1 MPRRPVVRPHPL
13 SAQYRTLNAVSAAV
27 ATQVNQ
33 TVELLKQDPDVVAL
47 DAGDAPLGDPIIQAQ
62 RAVVDNN
69 LDVYNGG
76 GA

>member
-1 MPRRPVVRPHPL
+1 MPRHPVIRPHPL

-47 DAGDAPLGDPIIQAQ
+47 DAGDAPLSDPIIQSQ

>member
-1 MPRRPVVRPHPL
+1 VKVDQ
-13 SAQYRTLNAVSAAV
+13 A
-27 ATQVNQ
+27 
-33 TVELLKQDPDVVAL
+33 VELLKQDPDVVAL
-47 DAGDAPLGDPIIQAQ
+47 DAGDAPLGDPIIQSQ

>member
-1 MPRRPVVRPHPL
+1 MPRHPVIRPHPL

-33 TVELLKQDPDVVAL
+33 AVELLKQDPDVVAL
-47 DAGDAPLGDPIIQAQ
+47 DAGDAPLSDPIIQSQ

>member
-1 MPRRPVVRPHPL
+1 VKVD
-13 SAQYRTLNAVSAAV
+13 QAVEV
-27 ATQVNQ
+27 
-33 TVELLKQDPDVVAL
+33 LKQDPDLIAL
-47 DAGDAPLGDPIIQAQ
+47 DGGDAPLGDPIIQAQ

>member
-1 MPRRPVVRPHPL
+1 MPRHPVIRPHPL
-13 SAQYRTLNAVSAAV
+13 SAQYRTLNAVAA
-27 ATQVNQ
+27 ATAVKVDQA
-33 TVELLKQDPDVVAL
+33 VEVLKQDPDLITL
-47 DAGDAPLGDPIIQAQ
+47 DGGDAPLGDPIIQAQ

>member
-33 TVELLKQDPDVVAL
+33 TVELLKQDPDIVTL
-47 DAGDAPLGDPIIQAQ
+47 DAGDAPLGDPIIQSQ

>member
-1 MPRRPVVRPHPL
+1 
-13 SAQYRTLNAVSAAV
+13 
-27 ATQVNQ
+27 VNQ

-47 DAGDAPLGDPIIQAQ
+47 DAGDAPLSDPIIQSQ

>member
-33 TVELLKQDPDVVAL
+33 TVELLKQDPDIVAL
-47 DAGDAPLGDPIIQAQ
+47 DAGDAPLSDPIIQSQ

>member
-1 MPRRPVVRPHPL
+1 
-13 SAQYRTLNAVSAAV
+13 
-27 ATQVNQ
+27 VNQ